1 MGWLI
6 RNQRFKRR
14 LLKVVKSPNARMKAP
29 IPDNEAQRL
38 AALREYRILDT
49 GAEQAYDD
57 ITALAA
63 YLCDVPIALISLVD
77 ESRQWF
83 KSRVGLNEQETP
95 RDVAFCA
102 HAILQ
107 SEPLI
112 VQDALKDARFADS
125 ALVTRAPYIRF
136 YAGFPL
142 SSPEGFAL
150 GTLCA
155 IDRKPR
161 QLSASQKTA
170 MQTLSRQVMW
180 LLELRRVSAR
190 MAEALEKVR
199 TLHGL
204 LPICAWCKRIR
215 DDQGYWSQVEA
226 YIREHTGADFT
237 HGICPDCLE
246 KQRPKKPQAN

>member
-1 MGWLI
+1 MI
-6 RNQRFKRR
+6 
-14 LLKVVKSPNARMKAP
+14 AP

-38 AALREYRILDT
+38 AALREYQILDT
-49 GAEQAYDD
+49 KAEQAYDD

-63 YLCDVPIALISLVD
+63 YLCDVPIATISLVD

-83 KSRVGLNEQETP
+83 KSKVGVGQAETS

-107 SEPLI
+107 AEPLI
-112 VQDALKDARFADS
+112 VRDALKDARFADS
-125 ALVTRAPYIRF
+125 ELVTGDPHIRF

-150 GTLCA
+150 GRLCA

-161 QLSASQKTA
+161 RLSAEQMKA
-170 MQTLSRQVMW
+170 MSALARQVMA
-180 LLELRRVSAR
+180 LMELRRVSAR
-190 MAEALEKVR
+190 MADALEHVK

-215 DDQGYWSQVEA
+215 DDTGYWSQVES
-226 YIREHTGADFT
+226 YISKRTQADFT
-237 HGICPDCLE
+237 HGICPECSE
-246 KQRPKKPQAN
+246 KLKLKKGRV

>member
-1 MGWLI
+1 
-6 RNQRFKRR
+6 
-14 LLKVVKSPNARMKAP
+14 MKAP
-29 IPDNEAQRL
+29 IPGNETQRL
-38 AALREYRILDT
+38 AALREYQILDT
-49 GAEQAYDD
+49 TTEQTYDD

-63 YLCDVPIALISLVD
+63 YLCKVPIAMISLVD

-83 KSRVGLNEQETP
+83 KSKLGLNERETP

-112 VQDALKDARFADS
+112 VRDALKDSRFADS
-125 ALVTRAPYIRF
+125 ALVTRAPHIRF
-136 YAGFPL
+136 YAGYPL

-161 QLSASQKTA
+161 QLSAEQKQA
-170 MQTLSRQVMW
+170 MQSLSRQVMA
-180 LLELRRVSAR
+180 LLELRRVSTR
-190 MAEALEKVR
+190 LAEVLENVK

-226 YIREHTGADFT
+226 YVHAHTGADFT
-237 HGICPDCLE
+237 HSICPDCFE
-246 KQRPKKPQAN
+246 KLRPKAPAAE

>member
-1 MGWLI
+1 
-6 RNQRFKRR
+6 
-14 LLKVVKSPNARMKAP
+14 MKARLP
-29 IPDNEAQRL
+29 ENEAQRL
-38 AALREYRILDT
+38 AALREYRILDSA
-49 GAEQAYDD
+49 AEQSYDD

-63 YLCDVPIALISLVD
+63 YLCDVPITMVSLVD

-83 KSRVGLNEQETP
+83 KSKLGLNQRETP

-112 VQDALKDARFADS
+112 VRDALKDIRFADS
-125 ALVTRAPYIRF
+125 ALVTRSPHIRF

-142 SSPEGFAL
+142 ASPEGFAL

-161 QLSASQKTA
+161 QLSAEQKRA
-170 MQTLSRQVMW
+170 MQALSRQVMA
-180 LLELRRVSAR
+180 LLELRRVSAGL
-190 MAEALEKVR
+190 AEALEKVK
-199 TLHGL
+199 TLQGL

-215 DDQGYWSQVEA
+215 DDQGYWRQVEA
-226 YIREHTGADFT
+226 YVHEHTGADFT
-237 HGICPDCLE
+237 HGICPECLE
-246 KQRPKKPQAN
+246 KQRPKKGPAE

>member
-1 MGWLI
+1 
-6 RNQRFKRR
+6 
-14 LLKVVKSPNARMKAP
+14 MKAP
-29 IPDNEAQRL
+29 IPDNEAARL

-49 GAEQAYDD
+49 EAEQAYDD

-63 YLCDVPIALISLVD
+63 YLCDTPIALISLVD

-83 KSRVGLNEQETP
+83 KSRVGITQQETP

-112 VQDALKDARFADS
+112 VRDALKDERFADS
-125 ALVTRAPYIRF
+125 ALVTHAPHIRF

-142 SSPEGFAL
+142 TTSDGLAV

-161 QLSASQKTA
+161 QLFTRQKSAMEA
-170 MQTLSRQVMW
+170 LARQIMT
-180 LLELRRVSAR
+180 LLELRRVTAH
-190 MAEALEKVR
+190 MAAVLDKIK

-215 DDQGYWSQVEA
+215 DDQGYWQQVEA
-226 YIREHTGADFT
+226 YVHQHTGADFT
-237 HGICPDCLE
+237 HGICPECME
-246 KQRPKKPQAN
+246 KQRPKTPQVS